1 VLRPVQ
7 KKDSREDSVSA
18 PRPRFQPSLCFTC
31 AHHSDLR
38 VTISRA
44 RGCGRRGTYILCGMQ
59 GSVSRG
65 THRITAHMSG
75 DAGEVHGGLLSGRT
89 IAGNGCEICL
99 MELPGLSFERPSN
112 GPLVVHPAGASS
124 AADPGTAGSAAP
136 APAPAPRNS
145 PSKSIPLTVVDGAPR
160 ESRARPEM
168 RQWGG
173 VDANN

>member
-1 VLRPVQ
+1 M
-7 KKDSREDSVSA
+7 
-18 PRPRFQPSLCFTC
+18 T
-31 AHHSDLR
+31 
-38 VTISRA
+38 TSRA

-99 MELPGLSFERPSN
+99 MELPGLSFERP
-112 GPLVVHPAGASS
+112 GDGAIAGKLVVQPAGASS

-136 APAPAPRNS
+136 APAPRNAP
-145 PSKSIPLTVVDGAPR
+145 PPPPPPPPPLVLSGHAASLTPY
-160 ESRARPEM
+160 
-168 RQWGG
+168 
-173 VDANN
+173 